1 MSKAEHDAEAARR
14 RVSALMDGA
23 SPDVID
29 RQRALRELA
38 SDPQARL
45 AWLRYH
51 QIGDA
56 MRSPELQPLPDEEG
70 FVQRLSQRLRDEPL
84 PQAPARPA
92 LRAQVAR
99 RAWNAVGAAVAGL
112 AAVTLVCYS
121 VPVRRPHAW
130 VAATGGARAPSTAAS
145 VATQA
150 QQVLA
155 QWARDERGARRET
168 RASIHATHARTAPRS
183 PSAAKPH

>member
-1 MSKAEHDAEAARR
+1 MSKAEHDSEAARR
-14 RVSALMDGA
+14 RVSAFMDGA
-23 SPDVID
+23 STDVLD

-38 SDPQARL
+38 QDPQARQ

-56 MRSPELQPLPDEEG
+56 LRSPELTPLPDEEG
-70 FVQRLSQRLRDEPL
+70 FVQRLAQRLRDEPP
-84 PQAPARPA
+84 PQALPRAG

-130 VAATGGARAPSTAAS
+130 VAATGGTRVVPAAS
-145 VATQA
+145 GVASPA

-155 QWARDERGARRET
+155 QWARDERRARR
-168 RASIHATHARTAPRS
+168 AVHANAHARVAPRA
-183 PSAAKPH
+183 PSAAQPR

>member
-1 MSKAEHDAEAARR
+1 MDKVEHDAEAARR
-14 RVSALMDGA
+14 RVSAFMDGA
-23 SPDVID
+23 SSDVVE

-38 SDPQARL
+38 SDPQARQ

-70 FVQRLSQRLRDEPL
+70 FVQRLAQRLRDEAP
-84 PQAPARPA
+84 PPAPARST

-99 RAWNAVGAAVAGL
+99 RAWSAVGAAVAGL

-121 VPVRRPHAW
+121 VPLRRPHAW
-130 VAATGGARAPSTAAS
+130 VAASGGVRAPHLAGG
-145 VATQA
+145 VATPA

-155 QWARDERGARRET
+155 QWARDEHRARRDARMMP
-168 RASIHATHARTAPRS
+168 RARALPRA

>member
-1 MSKAEHDAEAARR
+1 MNKAEYDAEAARR
-14 RVSALMDGA
+14 RVSAFMDGA
-23 SPDVID
+23 SLDIVD

-38 SDPQARL
+38 SDPQSRQ

-70 FVQRLSQRLRDEPL
+70 FVQRLAQRLRDEPL
-84 PQAPARPA
+84 PQAPAPARSA

-99 RAWNAVGAAVAGL
+99 RAWSAVGAAVAGL

-121 VPVRRPHAW
+121 VPVRRTHAW
-130 VAATGGARAPSTAAS
+130 IAATGGVRTLPAAGG
-145 VATQA
+145 VVIPA
-150 QQVLA
+150 QQVLG
-155 QWARDERGARRET
+155 QWARDERAARREP
-168 RASIHATHARTAPRS
+168 HATLRARAAPRA
-183 PSAAKPH
+183 PSAATPH